1 MTTTKLR
8 AVLHS
13 YQYVTFS
20 VICLYFVEICMYH
33 AEAYTVTVYLSVWLG
48 WMCKLCCWLP
58 QLWTSESPCRPGML
72 YMMCYRWMLSA
83 DWHIESHVL
92 EHFLYAQKNS
102 YFEVLLIQF
111 YTVTSVYI
119 VTLYPSHCLNM
130 GSLLISSWNH
140 RQTVSS
146 MVEILNPER
155 ITELKAELAGSVAC
169 SDT

>member
-72 YMMCYRWMLSA
+72 YIMCYWWMLYA
-83 DWHIESHVL
+83 DWHIKSHVL
-92 EHFLYAQKNS
+92 EHFLDAQKTHILKS
-102 YFEVLLIQF
+102 YWYNFIPWQ
-111 YTVTSVYI
+111 VYI
-119 VTLYPSHCLNM
+119 LLLYTPVIVWIRGVYLF
-130 GSLLISSWNH
+130 LA
-140 RQTVSS
+140 
-146 MVEILNPER
+146 EITDKQFCR
-155 ITELKAELAGSVAC
+155 WLKYWILKK
-169 SDT
+169 